1 MKINTNLSCLIVQ
14 SNLKTST
21 NGLNIAIERMTTG
34 FKINHAKDNAANYS
48 INTNLSSQLSSY
60 EVAQDNVSMGLD
72 MVMTAMD
79 SLELISSH
87 LSRMRDLAELAA
99 NGTSGEGS
107 LQAIQSEINVRS
119 DEINRLVTNTE
130 FNNLNLFEGEP
141 EEMGDFIA
149 RVDRLTE
156 EEAIA
161 QGYTIITT
169 ADELQAMQDN
179 LSGKYILMNNIDLEG
194 YDWTPVGT
202 AANPFLGEFNG
213 NGYVIS
219 NLKIIKPDEND
230 LGLFGYTTI
239 SYESS
244 ASISNLGLENIEIN
258 GKDHCGSLVG
268 QGGGTVKNCYSTNA
282 VISGR
287 HIIGGLIG
295 WDFTNSISFCYSNSD
310 VSGNGYVGALLGE
323 SYNSVDNCFAVGS
336 VTSPWLAGGL
346 IGKCYSKISNSYAA
360 AKVSCNNDGGGLV
373 GSAGQDLGNCYWDI
387 DESSQVTSAC
397 GTGVTTDELEA
408 LIETGILPSIL
419 EPENKYYPT
428 VFQAGIDSSSS
439 SKISLNIS
447 FALTVPKINLSTSEN
462 ARNSLEK
469 IDELIKRVN
478 AKQTEYGAAHNR
490 LESALESIGVS
501 IDNLTST
508 QSTIRDADIAEE
520 SSAYIR
526 NQILQQAAMTLMAT
540 ANQTPELAL
549 QLL

>member
-72 MVMTAMD
+72 MVMTAKD

-156 EEAIA
+156 DEAIA

-202 AANPFLGEFNG
+202 TANPFLGEFNG

-230 LGLFGYTTI
+230 LGVFGYTGT
-239 SYESS
+239 S
-244 ASISNLGLENIEIN
+244 SISNLGLENIEIN

-428 VFQAGIDSSSS
+428 VFQTGIDSSSS

-501 IDNLTST
+501 IDNLTSI

>member
-72 MVMTAMD
+72 MVMTAKD

-156 EEAIA
+156 DEAIA

-202 AANPFLGEFNG
+202 TANPFLGEFNG

-230 LGLFGYTTI
+230 LGVFGYTGT
-239 SYESS
+239 S
-244 ASISNLGLENIEIN
+244 SISNLGLENIEIN
-258 GKDHCGSLVG
+258 GKDYCGSLVG
-268 QGGGTVKNCYSTNA
+268 HGGGTVKNCYSTNA

-462 ARNSLEK
+462 ARNYLEK

-540 ANQTPELAL
+540 ANQTPSIAL

>member
-1 MKINTNLSCLIVQ
+1 MLSINTNLGAFIVQ
-14 SNLKTST
+14 SSLNVST
-21 NGLNIAIERMTTG
+21 NGLNQAIERMSTG
-34 FKINHAKDNAANYS
+34 FKINHAKDNAAGYS
-48 INTNLSSQLSSY
+48 IATKLSSQLSSY
-60 EVAQDNVSMGLD
+60 DVALDNASMGLD

-156 EEAIA
+156 DEAIA

-202 AANPFLGEFNG
+202 TANPFLGEFNG

-230 LGLFGYTTI
+230 LGVFGYTGT
-239 SYESS
+239 S
-244 ASISNLGLENIEIN
+244 SISNLGLENIEIN

-268 QGGGTVKNCYSTNA
+268 HGGGTVKNCYSTNA

-447 FALTVPKINLSTSEN
+447 FALTVPKIDLSTSES

>member
-156 EEAIA
+156 DEAIA

-202 AANPFLGEFNG
+202 TANPFLGEFNG

-230 LGLFGYTTI
+230 LGVFGYTGT
-239 SYESS
+239 S
-244 ASISNLGLENIEIN
+244 SISNLGLENIEIN
-258 GKDHCGSLVG
+258 GKDYCGSLVG
-268 QGGGTVKNCYSTNA
+268 HGGGTVKNCYSTNA

-447 FALTVPKINLSTSEN
+447 FALTVPKIDLSTSES

>member
-156 EEAIA
+156 DEAIA

-202 AANPFLGEFNG
+202 TANPFLGEFNG

-230 LGLFGYTTI
+230 LGVFGYTGT
-239 SYESS
+239 S
-244 ASISNLGLENIEIN
+244 SISNLGLENIEIN

-268 QGGGTVKNCYSTNA
+268 HGGGTVKNCYSTNA

-447 FALTVPKINLSTSEN
+447 FALTVPKIDLSTSES

>member
-1 MKINTNLSCLIVQ
+1 MKINTNLSSLIVQ
-14 SNLKTST
+14 SGLKAST
-21 NGLNIAIERMTTG
+21 NGLNTAIERMTTG

-48 INTNLSSQLSSY
+48 INTKLSSKLSSY
-60 EVAQDNVSMGLD
+60 KIAQDNVYMGLD

-79 SLELISSH
+79 SLDLISSH

-156 EEAIA
+156 DEAIA

-202 AANPFLGEFNG
+202 TANPFLGEFNG

-230 LGLFGYTTI
+230 LGVFGYTGT
-239 SYESS
+239 S
-244 ASISNLGLENIEIN
+244 SISNLGLENIEIN

-428 VFQAGIDSSSS
+428 VFQTGIDSSSS

-501 IDNLTST
+501 IDNLTSI

>member
-99 NGTSGEGS
+99 NGTSGESS

-194 YDWTPVGT
+194 YDWTSVGT
-202 AANPFLGEFNG
+202 TANPFLGEFNG

-230 LGLFGYTTI
+230 LGVFGYTGT
-239 SYESS
+239 S
-244 ASISNLGLENIEIN
+244 SISNLGLENIEIN

-336 VTSPWLAGGL
+336 VTSPWLAGVL
-346 IGKCYSKISNSYAA
+346 IGTWYIKISNS
-360 AKVSCNNDGGGLV
+360 
-373 GSAGQDLGNCYWDI
+373 
-387 DESSQVTSAC
+387 
-397 GTGVTTDELEA
+397 
-408 LIETGILPSIL
+408 
-419 EPENKYYPT
+419 
-428 VFQAGIDSSSS
+428 
-439 SKISLNIS
+439 
-447 FALTVPKINLSTSEN
+447 
-462 ARNSLEK
+462 
-469 IDELIKRVN
+469 
-478 AKQTEYGAAHNR
+478 
-490 LESALESIGVS
+490 
-501 IDNLTST
+501 
-508 QSTIRDADIAEE
+508 
-520 SSAYIR
+520 
-526 NQILQQAAMTLMAT
+526 
-540 ANQTPELAL
+540 
-549 QLL
+549 

>member
-72 MVMTAMD
+72 MVMTAKD

-156 EEAIA
+156 DEAIA

-202 AANPFLGEFNG
+202 TANPFLGEFNG

-230 LGLFGYTTI
+230 LGVFGYTGT
-239 SYESS
+239 S
-244 ASISNLGLENIEIN
+244 SISNLGLENIEIN

-428 VFQAGIDSSSS
+428 VFQTGIDSSSS

-447 FALTVPKINLSTSEN
+447 FALTVPKINLSTSES

>member
-72 MVMTAMD
+72 MVMTAKD

-156 EEAIA
+156 DEAIA

-202 AANPFLGEFNG
+202 TANPFLGEFNG

-230 LGLFGYTTI
+230 LGVFGYTGT
-239 SYESS
+239 S
-244 ASISNLGLENIEIN
+244 SISNLGLENIEIN
-258 GKDHCGSLVG
+258 GKDYCGSLVG
-268 QGGGTVKNCYSTNA
+268 HGGGTVKNCYSTNA

-462 ARNSLEK
+462 ARNYLEK

>member
-72 MVMTAMD
+72 MVMTAKD

-156 EEAIA
+156 DEAIA

-202 AANPFLGEFNG
+202 TANPFLGEFNG

-230 LGLFGYTTI
+230 LGVFGYTGT
-239 SYESS
+239 S
-244 ASISNLGLENIEIN
+244 SISNLGLENIEIN
-258 GKDHCGSLVG
+258 GKDYCGSLVG
-268 QGGGTVKNCYSTNA
+268 HGGGTVKNCYSTNA

-323 SYNSVDNCFAVGS
+323 SYNRVDNCFAVGS

-462 ARNSLEK
+462 ARNYLEK

>member
-72 MVMTAMD
+72 MVMTAKD

-156 EEAIA
+156 DEAIA

-202 AANPFLGEFNG
+202 TANPFLGEFNG

-230 LGLFGYTTI
+230 LGVFGYTGT
-239 SYESS
+239 S
-244 ASISNLGLENIEIN
+244 SISNLGLENIEIN

-295 WDFTNSISFCYSNSD
+295 LDFTNSISFCYSNSD

-428 VFQAGIDSSSS
+428 VFQTGIDSSSS

-501 IDNLTST
+501 IDNLTSI

>member
-72 MVMTAMD
+72 MVMTAKD

-156 EEAIA
+156 DEAIA

-202 AANPFLGEFNG
+202 TANPFLGEFNG

-230 LGLFGYTTI
+230 LGVFGYTGT
-239 SYESS
+239 S
-244 ASISNLGLENIEIN
+244 SISNLGLENIEIN
-258 GKDHCGSLVG
+258 GKDYCGSLVG
-268 QGGGTVKNCYSTNA
+268 HGGGTVKNCYSTNA

>member
-1 MKINTNLSCLIVQ
+1 MLSINTNLGAFIVQ
-14 SNLKTST
+14 SSLNVST
-21 NGLNIAIERMTTG
+21 NGLNQAIERMSTG

-48 INTNLSSQLSSY
+48 INTNLSSKLSSY

-130 FNNLNLFEGEP
+130 FNNLNFFEGEP

-156 EEAIA
+156 DEAIA

-194 YDWTPVGT
+194 YDWAPVGT
-202 AANPFLGEFNG
+202 TANPFLGEFNG

-230 LGLFGYTTI
+230 LGVFGYTGT
-239 SYESS
+239 S
-244 ASISNLGLENIEIN
+244 SISNLGLENIEIN

-287 HIIGGLIG
+287 YVIGGLIG

-360 AKVSCNNDGGGLV
+360 AKVSCNREGGGLIGGLNHV
-373 GSAGQDLGNCYWDI
+373 QNLENCYWDI
-387 DESSQVTSAC
+387 DESSQVTSTC

-428 VFQAGIDSSSS
+428 VFQADIDSSSS

-447 FALTVPKINLSTSEN
+447 FALTVPKINLSTSES

>member
-48 INTNLSSQLSSY
+48 INTNLSSKLSSY

-99 NGTSGEGS
+99 NGTSGESS

-219 NLKIIKPDEND
+219 NLKIIKPDENN
-230 LGLFGYTTI
+230 LGVFGYTGT
-239 SYESS
+239 S
-244 ASISNLGLENIEIN
+244 SISNLGLENIEIN

-287 HIIGGLIG
+287 YMIGGLIG
-295 WDFTNSISFCYSNSD
+295 WDFTQSISFCYSNSD

-346 IGKCYSKISNSYAA
+346 IGRCYNKISNSYAA

-373 GSAGQDLGNCYWDI
+373 GSGGQDLGNCYWDI

-419 EPENKYYPT
+419 ETENKYYPT

-526 NQILQQAAMTLMAT
+526 NQILQQAATTLLAT

>member
-72 MVMTAMD
+72 MVMTAKD

-156 EEAIA
+156 DEAIA

-202 AANPFLGEFNG
+202 TANPFLGEFNG

-230 LGLFGYTTI
+230 LGVFGYTGT
-239 SYESS
+239 S
-244 ASISNLGLENIEIN
+244 SISNLGLENIEIN
-258 GKDHCGSLVG
+258 GKDYCGSLVG
-268 QGGGTVKNCYSTNA
+268 HGGGTVKNCYSTNA

-462 ARNSLEK
+462 ARNNLEK

>member
-72 MVMTAMD
+72 MVMTAKD

-156 EEAIA
+156 DEAIA

-202 AANPFLGEFNG
+202 TANPFLGEFNG

-230 LGLFGYTTI
+230 LGVFGYTGT
-239 SYESS
+239 S
-244 ASISNLGLENIEIN
+244 SISNLGLENIEIN

-287 HIIGGLIG
+287 YMIGGLIG
-295 WDFTNSISFCYSNSD
+295 WDFTKSISFCYSNSD

-346 IGKCYSKISNSYAA
+346 IGRCYSKISNSYAA

-373 GSAGQDLGNCYWDI
+373 GSAGQDLGNLDCYWDI

-428 VFQAGIDSSSS
+428 VFQAGINSSSS

-447 FALTVPKINLSTSEN
+447 FALTVPKINLSTSES

-540 ANQTPELAL
+540 ANQTPKLAL

>member
-72 MVMTAMD
+72 MVMTAKD

-156 EEAIA
+156 DEAIA

-202 AANPFLGEFNG
+202 TANPFLGEFNG

-230 LGLFGYTTI
+230 LGVFGYTGT
-239 SYESS
+239 S
-244 ASISNLGLENIEIN
+244 SISNLGLENIEIN

-287 HIIGGLIG
+287 YIIGGLIG

-428 VFQAGIDSSSS
+428 VFQTGIDSSSS

-501 IDNLTST
+501 IDNLTSI